1 MTRKIHKEGNV
12 FVGTGFVIFAVFASL
27 CFFYKAIIFYVFT
40 VIAFTLLLFVTW
52 FFRKP
57 ERIYTTDE
65 NLIFAPADG
74 KVVVCEEVEED
85 EYLNERRL
93 QISIFMSLW
102 NVHANTYPVGGK
114 IEYCKHHHGKHL
126 IAWYPKASHENERTT
141 VAVNTAK
148 GEIVFRQIAGVLAR
162 RIVCYAEKMIG
173 KEIEQNQKLGFIR
186 FGSRVDI
193 FIPLDAKIEVE
204 VGQKVK
210 STQTVLA
217 RLS

>member
-1 MTRKIHKEGNV
+1 MTKKIHKEGNI
-12 FVGTGFVIFAVFASL
+12 FVCTGFLIFAGCATF
-27 CFFYKAIIFYVFT
+27 CFLHKAIMLYIFTAISF
-40 VIAFTLLLFVTW
+40 ILLLFVTW

-57 ERIYTTDE
+57 ERTYTTDE
-65 NLIFAPADG
+65 NVIFSPADG

-102 NVHANTYPVGGK
+102 NVHANNFPVGGT

-141 VAVNTAK
+141 IAVNTAK
-148 GEIVFRQIAGVLAR
+148 GKIVFRQIAGVLAR
-162 RIVCYAEKMIG
+162 RIVCYAEKMTG
-173 KEIEQNQKLGFIR
+173 KEVKQNQKLGFIR

-193 FIPLDAKIEVE
+193 FIPLDAKVE
-204 VGQKVK
+204 VKIGQKVK

-217 RLS
+217 RLN

>member
-1 MTRKIHKEGNV
+1 MTRKIHKEGNL
-12 FVGTGFVIFAVFASL
+12 FVGTGLVLFAVCAAL
-27 CFFYKAIIFYVFT
+27 CFFYKT
-40 VIAFTLLLFVTW
+40 VMLCALAAVTFVLLLFVTW

-57 ERIYTTDE
+57 ERKYTTDE
-65 NLIFAPADG
+65 NIIFSPADG
-74 KVVVCEEVEED
+74 RVVICEEVEED
-85 EYLNERRL
+85 EYLNERRM

-102 NVHANTYPVGGK
+102 NVHANNFPVGGK

-141 VAVNTAK
+141 IVVNTAK
-148 GEIVFRQIAGVLAR
+148 GKIVFRQIAGVLAR

-173 KEIEQNQKLGFIR
+173 KDIEQNHKLGFIK
-186 FGSRVDI
+186 FGSRMDI
-193 FIPLDAKIEVE
+193 FVPLDAKVEVK

-217 RLS
+217 RFN

>member
-1 MTRKIHKEGNV
+1 MTRKIHKEGNL
-12 FVGTGFVIFAVFASL
+12 FVAAGFLIFAGCTAL
-27 CFFYKAIIFYVFT
+27 CFFYKTVLLYVLATITF
-40 VIAFTLLLFVTW
+40 VLLLFFTW

-57 ERIYTTDE
+57 ERKHITDE
-65 NLIFAPADG
+65 NVIFSPADG
-74 KVVVCEEVEED
+74 RVVICEEVEED
-85 EYLNERRL
+85 EYLKERRL

-102 NVHANTYPVGGK
+102 NVHANSFPVGGK
-114 IEYCKHHHGKHL
+114 IEYCKHHPGKHF

-141 VAVNTAK
+141 TVVNTTK
-148 GEIVFRQIAGVLAR
+148 GKIVFRQIAGVIAR
-162 RIVCYAEKMIG
+162 RIVCYAEKMTE
-173 KEIEQNQKLGFIR
+173 KEIVQNQKLGFIK

-193 FIPLDAKIEVE
+193 FIPLDAKVEVK

>member
-1 MTRKIHKEGNV
+1 MTLKIHREGNV
-12 FVGTGFVIFAVFASL
+12 FVSTGLLIFAVFASL
-27 CFFYKAIIFYVFT
+27 CFFYKAIIFYLLTAITLV
-40 VIAFTLLLFVTW
+40 LLLFVTW

-57 ERIYTTDE
+57 ERACITDE
-65 NLIFAPADG
+65 NVIFAPADG

-85 EYLNERRL
+85 EYLKERRL
-93 QISIFMSLW
+93 QISIFMSLL
-102 NVHANTYPVGGK
+102 NVHANNYPVGGK
-114 IEYCKHHHGKHL
+114 IEYCKHHHGKHF

-141 VAVNTAK
+141 IAVNTAK

-173 KEIEQNQKLGFIR
+173 REIEQNQKLGFIR

-193 FIPLDAKIEVE
+193 FIPLDAKVE
-204 VGQKVK
+204 VKIGQKVK